1 MLEISV
7 SAIEHGNSLRV
18 ARNFVVDDLVG
29 SFTTRGQLSP
39 ILVRKHP
46 VKTGKYE
53 VIFGNRR
60 LEAAKKLG
68 WQTVKAELIESSDFE
83 ALTTALAENIDRK
96 DLSDFEVA
104 VILERLCAVTGKQQ
118 AEVAK
123 IVGRSPAFLSLH
135 LSMLR
140 LFPADAGINLE
151 ERNIVL
157 SKLTERHARILAK
170 IENVSE
176 RWDLAKLAV
185 RSNMGVREL
194 ERICNRRG
202 RKSSASNQSAVVRAL
217 VKKIVEIG
225 SSGFD
230 SMLSSVSKSNYIS
243 FPTLPCIIKS
253 DRNRFKDNSWIF
265 VRDNLGVKD
274 TVEDLEVRTFGK
286 FAYATA
292 ITRRQIESLKSKRTF
307 PMRVTMIFEKEHN
320 EWKMIH
326 DHWSTLSVE
335 GLKDLSTLTQF
346 WASKGLDARKKLR
359 QSETD

>member
-7 SAIEHGNSLRV
+7 SEIEHGNSLRLE
-18 ARNFVVDDLVG
+18 RNFEVDDLVE

-46 VKTGKYE
+46 LKTGKYE

-68 WQTVKAELIESSDFE
+68 WQTVKAELIESSDSE

-96 DLSDFEVA
+96 NLSDFEVA
-104 VILERLCAVTGKQQ
+104 VILERLCLVTGKQQ

-140 LFPADAGINLE
+140 LFPADTGINID
-151 ERNIVL
+151 ERNAVL
-157 SKLTERHARILAK
+157 SRLTERHARILSK
-170 IENVSE
+170 VEDVSE
-176 RWDLAKLAV
+176 RWDLAKLSV

-202 RKSSASNQSAVVRAL
+202 RKNGVSSQSAVVIAL
-217 VKKIVEIG
+217 VKKIVEVG

-230 SMLSSVSKSNYIS
+230 SMLDSVSKSNYTS

-265 VRDNLGVKD
+265 VRNNLGVKD

-286 FAYATA
+286 FAYATV
-292 ITRRQIESLKSKRTF
+292 ITRRQIESMKARKSF
-307 PMRVTMIFEKEHN
+307 PMRVTRSDE
-320 EWKMIH
+320 
-326 DHWSTLSVE
+326 LV
-335 GLKDLSTLTQF
+335 
-346 WASKGLDARKKLR
+346 
-359 QSETD
+359 